1 MYKTY
6 LSIEIILT
14 GDVIMNKQSG
24 ALLSIVSNTLLI
36 IFKLVV
42 GTVMGSVSVISEGIH
57 SSIDLLASIIA
68 FFSIKKASK
77 AEDEEHPFGH
87 GKYENISGFVEALLI
102 LVAAILIIFEAV
114 KKLFVSAPVGNV
126 YLGIIVMF
134 VSSAVNLFISLNLLR
149 ISKKTNSIAL
159 EADAM
164 HLLTDV
170 FTSLGVFLGLIAL
183 KITGFRIL
191 DSVTAILVA
200 CLIFKTS
207 IDLVKKSLKDLVDSS
222 LSAEDINKILAI
234 VKNHPEVKSYH
245 KLRTRKSGETREIDI
260 HLQLDSHTSLEDTH
274 ELCNEIEGEIK
285 TEFQNSYILIHAEPF
300 NNANVN

>member
-14 GDVIMNKQSG
+14 GDVIMNKQNG

-57 SSIDLLASIIA
+57 SSIDLLASLIA
-68 FFSIKKASK
+68 FFSIKKASE

-102 LVAAILIIFEAV
+102 LIAAILIIFEAV
-114 KKLFVSAPVGNV
+114 KKLFASAPVENV

-183 KITGFRIL
+183 KITGLKIL

-222 LSAEDINKILAI
+222 LSAEDINTILSI
-234 VKNHPEVKSYH
+234 VKDHPEVKSYH

-274 ELCNEIEGEIK
+274 ELCNEIEREIK

-300 NNANVN
+300 NNANIN

>member
-1 MYKTY
+1 
-6 LSIEIILT
+6 
-14 GDVIMNKQSG
+14 MNKQSG
-24 ALLSIVSNTLLI
+24 ALLSIASNTLLI

-57 SSIDLLASIIA
+57 SSIDLLASLIA
-68 FFSIKKASK
+68 FFSIRKASK

-102 LVAAILIIFEAV
+102 FVAAVLIIYEAF
-114 KKLFVSAPVGNV
+114 KKLFTSAPVENI
-126 YLGIIVMF
+126 YLGILVMF
-134 VSSAVNLFISLNLLR
+134 VSSAVNLVISLNLLR

-170 FTSLGVFLGLIAL
+170 FTSAGVFLGLIAL
-183 KITGFRIL
+183 KITGLRIL
-191 DSVTAILVA
+191 DSVTAMLVA
-200 CLIFKTS
+200 CLIIKTS

-222 LSAEDINKILAI
+222 LSAEDINKILTI
-234 VKNHPEVKSYH
+234 VKKHPEVKSYH

-260 HLQLDSHTSLEDTH
+260 HLQLDSQTSLENTH
-274 ELCNEIEGEIK
+274 QLCNYIEGEIK
-285 TEFQNSYILIHAEPF
+285 TEFQNSYILIHAEPYTGGKS
-300 NNANVN
+300 